1 MTKVAPITDEEL
13 TRLERLYEEAR
24 EELHE
29 EEESGETNSTIARCL
44 FHDESWERFLSL
56 LSRLRAA
63 EARAEKAERERT
75 EWREKWAVVDADI
88 ASVTKISHR
97 ASVATVARIVE
108 ESGTRQLRADL
119 TAARADVERLR
130 AFVRD
135 SAYVVANVRTG
146 DNRCGS
152 CHALIH
158 MCELADPKCRGA
170 AARALLAET
179 APKGP
184 HADT

>member
-63 EARAEKAERERT
+63 EARAEKAGE
-75 EWREKWAVVDADI
+75 
-88 ASVTKISHR
+88 
-97 ASVATVARIVE
+97 
-108 ESGTRQLRADL
+108 
-119 TAARADVERLR
+119 
-130 AFVRD
+130 
-135 SAYVVANVRTG
+135 
-146 DNRCGS
+146 
-152 CHALIH
+152 
-158 MCELADPKCRGA
+158 
-170 AARALLAET
+170 
-179 APKGP
+179 
-184 HADT
+184 

>member
-63 EARAEKAERERT
+63 EAIQLGVDLTNLLHGDESYLRGMSDARE
-75 EWREKWAVVDADI
+75 AGVVDRC
-88 ASVTKISHR
+88 TER
-97 ASVATVARIVE
+97 PSVATVARIVE

-119 TAARADVERLR
+119 AAMTKR
-130 AFVRD
+130 
-135 SAYVVANVRTG
+135 
-146 DNRCGS
+146 
-152 CHALIH
+152 
-158 MCELADPKCRGA
+158 
-170 AARALLAET
+170 AET
-179 APKGP
+179 AEEHIEKLVEIVEGGTPCTDV
-184 HADT
+184 AT

>member
-63 EARAEKAERERT
+63 EARAEKAER
-75 EWREKWAVVDADI
+75 VL
-88 ASVTKISHR
+88 
-97 ASVATVARIVE
+97 ARIR
-108 ESGTRQLRADL
+108 SAAADASMYL
-119 TAARADVERLR
+119 GC
-130 AFVRD
+130 
-135 SAYVVANVRTG
+135 G
-146 DNRCGS
+146 DNSCLFIKSRGMATNGGCRCIEDAKPGVRPTLGRLFRAA
-152 CHALIH
+152 HVT
-158 MCELADPKCRGA
+158 GA
-170 AARALLAET
+170 KNEG
-179 APKGP
+179 KGG
-184 HADT
+184 

>member
-119 TAARADVERLR
+119 AAMTARAERAEEHIAKLVDLLR
-130 AFVRD
+130 RVRE
-135 SAYVVANVRTG
+135 VG
-146 DNRCGS
+146 
-152 CHALIH
+152 
-158 MCELADPKCRGA
+158 K
-170 AARALLAET
+170 
-179 APKGP
+179 
-184 HADT
+184 